1 MKFLISINIL
11 LLLSINTYSQT
22 SAKQINK
29 QLKEAAFYFDGE
41 DYLNA
46 LKEYEKVL
54 VLDKK
59 NETANLNA
67 LICKLKL
74 SQPVDSVKANAT
86 VIQDSKLPEAMFYL
100 GKVNHQLKSF
110 DKAIEYFNKYNEVDP
125 KKRSINM
132 DETNRMIEICNNA
145 KKEISHPHR
154 SIITNLGTDIN
165 SPYPDYVP
173 VITSDESVMYFT
185 SRREGSSNNV
195 KDVYGNYHEDVY
207 ISYNTYGKWSKA
219 ANIGPPVNSETH
231 DACVA
236 LSPDGERMIVYR
248 TAPDLVTGD
257 LYVTRSIN
265 SFNGKAW
272 GPLQKY
278 GKEINSQFIETSAC
292 FSNDTSEIY
301 FSSNRPGGYGGKDLY
316 RIKKLPNG
324 KWALPFNLGKDVNT
338 AYDDDDPYLHPDGK
352 TLYFSSRGHNTI
364 GEYDVFKTVLDAET
378 NKFSPAE
385 SLGYPINSV
394 NNDRFFVLSGD
405 GKHGY
410 YSSVKEDSQGSSD
423 IYVIDTRF
431 GDNDLI
437 VKSAYVY
444 NDGVPGK
451 AKVTLMDSETKQVSG
466 IFSSNAKTGKF
477 VLALNPL
484 KYYKIIVEEDG
495 FNTVAMDLDPVAFE
509 KQEKDLIIKM
519 TKK

>member
-1 MKFLISINIL
+1 MKFLISINII
-11 LLLSINTYSQT
+11 LLLSFNTYSQST
-22 SAKQINK
+22 AKQINK
-29 QLKEAAFYFDGE
+29 QLREAAFYFEGE
-41 DYLNA
+41 DYLSA

-54 VLDKK
+54 VMDKK
-59 NETANLNA
+59 NELANLNA

-74 SQPVDSVKANAT
+74 SHPTDSVKANAS

-110 DKAIEYFNKYNEVDP
+110 DKAIEYFNKYNLISP
-125 KKRSINM
+125 KKRSVNV

-145 KKEISHPHR
+145 KKEISNPHR
-154 SIITNLGTDIN
+154 SIIKNLGQNIN
-165 SPYPDYVP
+165 SSYPDYVP
-173 VITSDESVMYFT
+173 VITSYENVMYFT

-195 KDVYGNYHEDVY
+195 KDAYGNYHEDVY
-207 ISYNTYGKWSKA
+207 VSYNTDGTWSKA
-219 ANIGPPVNSETH
+219 VNIGPPVNSETH

-248 TAPDLVTGD
+248 TAADLVTGD
-257 LYVTRSIN
+257 LYVTRSID
-265 SFNGKAW
+265 SGNGKSW

-324 KWALPFNLGKDVNT
+324 KWATPFNLGKEVNT
-338 AYDDDDPYLHPDGK
+338 PYDDDDPYLHPDGK

-364 GEYDVFKTVLDAET
+364 GEYDVFKTVLDPET
-378 NKFSPAE
+378 NAFSKAE

-410 YSSVKEDSQGSSD
+410 YSSVKEDSYGSSD

-437 VKSAYVY
+437 IKSAYVY

-451 AKVTLMDSETKQVSG
+451 AKITLMDSETKQVAG
-466 IFSSNAKTGKF
+466 IFNSNAKTGKF

-484 KYYKIIVEEDG
+484 KYYKIIVEEEG
-495 FNTVAMDLDPVAFE
+495 YATVALDLDPVAFE
-509 KQEKDLIIKM
+509 KQESDLIINM